1 MSAPPGTA
9 PGQPPQSNL
18 ARKLENLNLA
28 DNQAGDEGT
37 ASLAGVL
44 HQTHLTLLD
53 LSRNT
58 VGDAGAASLSL
69 SLAMQPSPRLTELR
83 LNGNCITAAGAK
95 RLNDALTA
103 NSSMLTLDLSDNPA
117 VSAAPE
123 LLSSIAGT
131 LERNWCR
138 RALYPLLRAQRNL
151 AWARGSHGSPG
162 SACSNLP
169 ADLMEMVSDQLQLMQ
184 PPVAKAHLGADAK
197 PRPPAVPPRGYY
209 SLLDRYALQCGGTP
223 LVWAPLGDPKK
234 QQEQQEQGKKEK
246 RSKETEQ
253 KEGLTRLT
261 ARAYAWVRG
270 GSAKSAFAARL
281 VVALLVAALAWYFQA
296 YWVAHQLQQEDADA
310 GVDVADAAA
319 DSAQ

>member
-9 PGQPPQSNL
+9 AGQPPQSNL

-95 RLNDALTA
+95 RLNDALAA

-169 ADLMEMVSDQLQLMQ
+169 I
-184 PPVAKAHLGADAK
+184 
-197 PRPPAVPPRGYY
+197 
-209 SLLDRYALQCGGTP
+209 
-223 LVWAPLGDPKK
+223 
-234 QQEQQEQGKKEK
+234 
-246 RSKETEQ
+246 
-253 KEGLTRLT
+253 
-261 ARAYAWVRG
+261 
-270 GSAKSAFAARL
+270 
-281 VVALLVAALAWYFQA
+281 
-296 YWVAHQLQQEDADA
+296 
-310 GVDVADAAA
+310 
-319 DSAQ
+319 